1 MHPGRAGILGAQASC
16 LPIPYLPIPYLPI
29 PYLLPACLF

>member
-16 LPIPYLPIPYLPI
+16 LPIPYLPIPYL
-29 PYLLPACLF
+29 LPACLF